1 MAEKF
6 TPLVTPDSARKV
18 FQLMNRFFDGYTKKD
33 YGRVDINGL
42 QYAGTVDNFGS
53 EIYFES
59 RKMRMNKPPIQSLL
73 THNDFNFYFN
83 IMYSELIETYDQQ
96 SMLVATLK
104 DNVLLTNKKYSII
117 FSDCIK
123 RNILRAES
131 WGDPTV
137 KKDEFIITNTPPIL
151 RITNEDDTY
160 EDITLDASCSFPIE
174 YCFHL
179 NKTNYRL
186 YEYDE
191 DTQTLTVKER
201 STGTLTYREVNQ
213 PLVWLHCKTF
223 DVIPDLGFVNNVDQ
237 YGNPLLVVGTDGHG
251 VSMVYPKTYYDNYP
265 PYNPLDGLK
274 WLLKIRST
282 DTTSFREG
290 YAPLNESAVIA
301 SIEYVRADQPWNE
314 PVSSVVVSY
323 NNEIAN
329 MFLKPGETDT
339 WSYHTPQ
346 EGDYDYDGTTYINR
360 TYAYKCID
368 EFDSRDPSQSLLPF
382 FLLKFNLDKLNNFDG
397 MFGNAVTGVH
407 LETCS
412 DYSDNGVLKKNGFI
426 HSLGDFDGLPKYF
439 KTLENRTQH
448 RSHVEVYA
456 INEVSNKLNQKA
468 VDKQTAAIIVDSSL
482 PHKDVEEY
490 NDDMEV
496 LIKYDFNYDG
506 VFYTEDKAL
515 NMKDVKSAMTY
526 VDDETFAEE
535 HLPGRANA
543 PHFIYHGDGIF
554 SLTSSS
560 LNPELEYGR
569 VFIISNDSCLY
580 ENNAKTNNPK
590 PERTFARICDIPTSF
605 SQLIHITGVAPTII
619 VDTSYIHQNASFNE
633 EEQER
638 LVNYLQNRW
647 CTDPHYVDRRMTHI
661 GFFEESQNLD
671 MHLPVRSY
679 TPYTKKINLNPT
691 IFFSDFGIGVSE
703 PGHGYE
709 PGDQFTFYLGGIL
722 VTGTVVNTFDGGAYT
737 IELDVPDSQRINVAN
752 LDDQLTYFKTE
763 TISGVGEG
771 LEVLLTVENS
781 VWEEVTTHTSNEA
794 LDGLFTLKF
803 DKYGFLWFWEWNPE
817 TNHWEQKSQF
827 VGPEIT
833 DNKYDFRYDI
843 NKRETGNVMLYN
855 LLTRHRL
862 SHHQSMNEY
871 SEQSEVSI
879 STPIDQIETFTY
891 PNYVSSYYLL
901 DDYPTEYG
909 PVGYYRL
916 TYYTDQRVIDD
927 KANTLFPRYNDLNL
941 PYTRNKGTSLEI
953 ILNYAQPLFGYYN
966 PIKDTATTWDMIT
979 PTRLDVSE
987 KPMTVLDVMADKFI
1001 TETGHMKAPL
1011 FKYNEFTTS
1020 KEYDQ
1025 FKNIINSMN
1034 RGALITF
1041 IKNAYP
1047 NAILLQYEG
1056 TENAY
1061 TEEMLCN
1068 YILSNYYDSPIYYKK
1083 DIQRIKQI
1091 NEQAVIFDGDNVIP
1105 VGEQPTGGYE
1115 YLIDIHHPNVRMDN
1129 KNYTSEI
1136 TNIFKLNQ
1144 DIDLT
1149 GFRMIDDN
1157 NNDVS
1162 RNSLII
1168 MNGEKYV
1175 FVDEWVKI
1183 N

>member
-18 FQLMNRFFDGYTKKD
+18 FQLMNRFFDGYTKKNC
-33 YGRVDINGL
+33 GHEDIDGL
-42 QYAGTVDNFGS
+42 QYAGTVNNFGS

-59 RKMRMNKPPIQSLL
+59 RKMRMDKPPIKSLL

-83 IMYSELIETYDQQ
+83 ILYSELIETYDQQ

-117 FSDCIK
+117 FSDCTK

-131 WGDPTV
+131 WGDPVV
-137 KKDEFIITNTPPIL
+137 KKDEFIVTDTPPVL

-160 EDITLDASCSFPIE
+160 TDITLDASCTFPIE

-191 DTQTLTVKER
+191 DAHTLTVKER
-201 STGTLTYREVNQ
+201 AADTLTYREVNQ
-213 PLVWLHCKTF
+213 PLVWLHCTSF
-223 DVIPDLGFVNNVDQ
+223 DVIPDIGFFNNVDQ
-237 YGNPLLVVGTDGHG
+237 YGNPLLVIGTDGHG
-251 VSMVYPKTYYDNYP
+251 VSRVYPKTYYDNYP
-265 PYNPLDGLK
+265 PYDPLDGLK
-274 WLLKIRST
+274 WFIKVKST

-290 YAPLNESAVIA
+290 YAPLNESAVI
-301 SIEYVRADQPWNE
+301 STIEYMRANNPWEE
-314 PVSSVVVSY
+314 PTSSVIIVY
-323 NNEIAN
+323 DNEVAN
-329 MFLKPGETDT
+329 MFLNPGETDS
-339 WSYHTPQ
+339 WSYHTPE
-346 EGDYDYDGTTYINR
+346 EGDYDYDGTTFINR

-368 EFDSRDPSQSLLPF
+368 DATTEPTTDLIPF
-382 FLLKFNLDKLNNFDG
+382 FLLKFELDKMNDFNG
-397 MFGNAVTGVH
+397 YFGNAVTGIH

-439 KTLENRTQH
+439 KTLEDKTQH
-448 RSHVEVYA
+448 RSHVELYA

-468 VDKQTAAIIVDSSL
+468 TDKQTAAIIVDSSL
-482 PHKDVEEY
+482 PHKDSEEY
-490 NDDMEV
+490 NNDMDV

-506 VFYTEDKAL
+506 IFYTEDQAL
-515 NMKDVKSAMTY
+515 DMKDVKTAMTY

-569 VFIISNDSCLY
+569 VFVISNDASSY

-590 PERTFARICDIPTSF
+590 PARTFARICDIPTTF
-605 SQLIHITGVAPTII
+605 SQLIHVTGIAPTII
-619 VDTSYIHQNASFNE
+619 IDEDYIHQDASFNE
-633 EEQER
+633 DEQER
-638 LVNYLQNRW
+638 LINGLQSRW
-647 CTDPHYVDRRMTHI
+647 CTDAHQIDGKGTFM
-661 GFFEESQNLD
+661 GFFTDGQNLD

-679 TPYTKKINLNPT
+679 TPYTRKVNLNPT
-691 IFFSDFGIGVSE
+691 VFFSDFGIGITN
-703 PGHGYE
+703 PGHGYAV
-709 PGDQFTFYLGGIL
+709 DDKFTFYLGGIL
-722 VTGTVVNTFDGGAYT
+722 VTGTITDVFDGGAYT
-737 IELDVPDSQRINVAN
+737 VELDVPDSQRINVAN

-771 LEVLLTVENS
+771 LEILLTVEQS
-781 VWEEVTTHTSNEA
+781 VWDEVTTHTSNVA

-803 DKYGFLWFWEWNPE
+803 DKYGFLWFWEWNPD
-817 TNHWEQKSQF
+817 TNHWEQRSQF

-833 DNKYDFRYDI
+833 DNKYDFRYDM
-843 NKRETGNVMLYN
+843 NKRETGDVMLYN
-855 LLTRHRL
+855 ILTRHRL
-862 SHHQSMNEY
+862 GYYPSMNEY
-871 SEQSEVSI
+871 SEQSEVSV
-879 STPIDQIETFTY
+879 STPIEQVETFTY
-891 PNYVSSYYLL
+891 PNYPSSYYIL
-901 DDYPTEYG
+901 DNYPSEYG

-916 TYYTDQRVIDD
+916 TYYTDQRVVDE
-927 KANTLFPRYNDLNL
+927 KSYTLFPRYNELNL
-941 PYTRNKGTSLEI
+941 SKTRNKGTSLEI
-953 ILNYAQPLFGYYN
+953 MSSDTQPLFGYFN
-966 PIKDTATTWDMIT
+966 PVKDTVTTWDKVT
-979 PTRLDVSE
+979 STRYDVHE
-987 KPMTVLDVMADKFI
+987 KPMTVLDVI
-1001 TETGHMKAPL
+1001 TDEYITTTGYMKAPL

-1020 KEYDQ
+1020 PE
-1025 FKNIINSMN
+1025 FNHVVNTINMMN
-1034 RGALITF
+1034 RGALITYIRNVF
-1041 IKNAYP
+1041 P

-1056 TENAY
+1056 TENEY
-1061 TEEMLCN
+1061 TEEMLRN
-1068 YILSNYYDSPIYYKK
+1068 YILSNCYDTPVYYKQ
-1083 DIQRIKQI
+1083 DIQRIKRI
-1091 NEQAVIFDGDNVIP
+1091 DEQAVIFDGDEIIP

-1115 YLIDIHHPNVRMDN
+1115 YLVDKHHPGIIMNDT
-1129 KNYTSEI
+1129 NYISEI

-1144 DIDLT
+1144 EIDLT
-1149 GFRMIDDN
+1149 GFRIIDDN

-1168 MNGEKYV
+1168 MNREKYV

-1183 N
+1183 D